1 MDLSALPAINATL
14 NSIATVL
21 LVVGRVLIKRGRV
34 RAHRLAMLSAFGVSS
49 LFLALYVAHKASR
62 GFENTT
68 FNAEGLAKAA
78 YLALLFTHLLLAML
92 VPVMA
97 IFLLRYGL
105 RDDRAR
111 HVRLAR
117 IAWPV
122 WMYVSVTGVLIYFLL
137 YHFNPSGA

>member
-1 MDLSALPAINATL
+1 VDLSFLPAINATL
-14 NSIATVL
+14 NSVATVL
-21 LVVGRVLIKRGRV
+21 LVVGRVLIKRGRA
-34 RAHRLAMLSAFGVSS
+34 RAHRAVMLSAFGVSC
-49 LFLALYVAHKASR
+49 LFLALYGAHKVSR

-68 FNAEGLAKAA
+68 FNAVGAAKAA
-78 YLALLFTHLLLAML
+78 YLALLFTHLTLAMA

-105 RDDRAR
+105 RDDRVR

-122 WMYVSVTGVLIYFLL
+122 WMYVSITGVLIYFLL
-137 YHFNPSGA
+137 YQFNPAA